1 MQNLNK
7 PADRVLTDL
16 INETNAIYG
25 NFVPFQYDV
34 LTFQNVTA
42 LTGQDRNTSIE
53 VTDIEEPSETDWLTL
68 NYNRV
73 SLTTATHYKAPI
85 LAHDGDWESVHDAL
99 DAINERFGLQLTTDD
114 VEDDD
119 MPSVEAY
126 PVNLLIR
133 AKSGSLIYIGST
145 TLQLV
150 DPEAGDQILTD
161 PATSFNTTMN
171 GGFDSGSRFNTLGLS
186 NNEFVVS
193 ENNEIE
199 VGLAVAL
206 LASNGNVQSSVT
218 PTDDVYSFLVAGDSR
233 YGLAFNVFLKNS
245 LNAETLHELY
255 NLRLV
260 IESTSGSTQ
269 FFDMNLYYEGGVYH
283 LRSQDHLIDLT
294 VANNG
299 IYVGTKNDG
308 EFLQG
313 VINFADYPG
322 VFAGYSKNDVNSPYG
337 TWHAFIVATRKSG
350 EAAEV
355 GHRITVRTEVVAD
368 VRGYLLPQQST
379 SFQLIDG
386 ATDPYTFN
394 YIYRVHVIGLSGVT
408 LSPIPQIN
416 VTFEGS
422 NSEKIQF
429 IPPNLS
435 QSGITLDTSTG
446 TGVIPAALSVGMYE
460 IAGQMVVDASWN
472 LNDDGLSIPMSISFM
487 GTRGEQVTSAINWQV
502 QSAPVL
508 NDLPQLIADD
518 EPSYPLLIEESW
530 TFNVTLG
537 NYVGTEPMT
546 IQRRLQFLDSGNTVL
561 REVVIPNDW
570 NHFYLS
576 PSPNDEW
583 TFQVNQH
590 ERIRLWERASNQF
603 GNSVVTLT
611 DILGEFLVE
620 EPSEGDVT
628 QDSAPT
634 LIDTSNGAGPY
645 DQEPVELIYTPG
657 TYTGG
662 EISNVRVDIGISLD
676 GWFRDKFV
684 DFEPDNFPSSI
695 YVTTDENSEDIENYV
710 FYVPAGHYVRIIET
724 VGDSDYY
731 TDEVGPIGE
740 GEDSFVMPTAEIV
753 WDPSYKQ
760 HRISSDFM
768 DEVDNQNG
776 IPAFQWKVG
785 STNLYR
791 DVVISEG
798 IESREQI
805 FPAPTIAGITTNGT
819 ALTANITIM
828 KGSEIYTGVT
838 APYTMT
844 SAESDLTAGVTHA
857 AITGVTINNF
867 QITAMTITPAVFPAF
882 DEEAHEIRTF
892 VYCFSDDSDN
902 SPMRYSGPLNAMDV
916 NLPGSGYF
924 SLIVEQLVVPDGGN
938 SSYYDALYVSRS
950 AEFRIDCNPG
960 ASYATSSGGRDD
972 TLVVCTERPEIL
984 RAVRETYERP
994 AIIWPGRWYL
1004 SRHSQ
1009 LSLYNDS
1016 YLPRDTELP
1025 AQSPTDLT
1033 TTSTL
1038 QIANY
1043 DRYSGDPGDDIIA
1056 LVQADST
1063 HDTLPANYDE
1073 LYRNFV
1079 SSTVSTLLT
1088 DVEGATQQ
1096 LPTLTAPIIDS
1107 IAGGNTFSVHPV
1119 APLAGSV
1126 RRVWLQWSRRTNEN
1140 EQYSDW
1146 LPAGWSWRDS
1156 ITTFTN
1162 RRDFYG
1168 VVDLGSPKNLS
1179 NGVQIEVCVAM
1190 IVEYTDNHVEF
1201 SGWSDV
1207 FVLNQSYWF
1216 ESYRYYLGGASY
1228 GAGLTST
1235 DWTAASN
1242 ETNLIQEVLDE
1253 NGYAIITAAYY
1264 NGVQVFDGTTEYRM
1278 VPANI
1283 NAAMRLY
1290 NANPMMQGGSPVMTP
1305 SDSYLADITFYN
1317 SDDEELGSAVGR
1329 IEFNIEP
1336 L

>member
-119 MPSVEAY
+119 MPSFETY
-126 PVNLLIR
+126 PANLLIR

-150 DPEAGDQILTD
+150 DPEAGDQILTEPD
-161 PATSFNTTMN
+161 TSFNTTMH

-186 NNEFVVS
+186 NTKFVVS
-193 ENNEIE
+193 ENSEIE

-206 LASNGNVQSSVT
+206 LESNGNVQSSVT
-218 PTDDVYSFLVAGDSR
+218 PVEDLYSFLVAGDSR

-245 LNAETLHELY
+245 VNAEALHDLY

-269 FFDMNLYYEGGVYH
+269 FFDMNLYYEGGAYH

-355 GHRITVRTEVVAD
+355 GHRITVQTEVVAD
-368 VRGYLLPQQST
+368 VRGYLLPQQAT
-379 SFQLIDG
+379 TFQLVED
-386 ATDPYTFN
+386 AEDDYTFN
-394 YIYRVHVIGLSGVT
+394 FTYRVHVIGLSGVT

-416 VTFEGS
+416 VTFERSG
-422 NSEKIQF
+422 SEKVSF
-429 IPPNLS
+429 VPTTLS
-435 QSGITLDTSTG
+435 QSGVTLNTIEG
-446 TGVIPAALSVGMYE
+446 TGAIPAALGVGMYE
-460 IAGQMVVDASWN
+460 INGQMVVDASWD
-472 LNDDGLSIPMSISFM
+472 LTDDGLSIPMSISFM
-487 GTRGEQVTSAINWQV
+487 GTRGEQVTSAINWQA

-662 EISNVRVDIGISLD
+662 EISNVRVDIGISLN

-684 DFEPDNFPSSI
+684 DFKPDNFPSSI

-724 VGDSDYY
+724 VDDSDYY

-740 GEDSFVMPTAEIV
+740 GEGSFVMPTAEIV

-760 HRISSDFM
+760 HRISSDFINSI
-768 DEVDNQNG
+768 DEDGGSPV
-776 IPAFQWKVG
+776 FQWKVG
-785 STNLYR
+785 NTVLYR
-791 DVVISEG
+791 DAYIGEG
-798 IESREQI
+798 IVSREQFI
-805 FPAPTIAGITTNGT
+805 PAPTIAGITTNGT
-819 ALTANITIM
+819 ALTANITVM
-828 KGSEIYTGVT
+828 KGNEIYTGVT

-882 DEEAHEIRTF
+882 DEEAYEIRTF
-892 VYCFSDDSDN
+892 LYGFRDSVDN
-902 SPMRYSGPLNAMDV
+902 NPMQYSGPLSSMDV

-924 SLIVEQLVVPDGGN
+924 SLIVEQMVVPIGA
-938 SSYYDALYVSRS
+938 SSNYRYALHLSRS

-960 ASYATSSGGRDD
+960 ANYATSNAGRDD
-972 TLVVCTERPEIL
+972 TLVACVGRPEIL
-984 RAVRETYERP
+984 RAVRTEDERP
-994 AIIWPGRWYL
+994 AIIWPGQWYL
-1004 SRHSQ
+1004 PRHAM
-1009 LSLYNDS
+1009 LSLYNAS
-1016 YLPRDTELP
+1016 YLSRIEGFP
-1025 AQSPTDLT
+1025 AQSPTDLIS
-1033 TTSTL
+1033 TSTA
-1038 QIANY
+1038 QIADYNTY
-1043 DRYSGDPGDDIIA
+1043 GGDAGDDIIA
-1056 LVQADST
+1056 FVQAYSS
-1063 HDTLPANYDE
+1063 HDTLPVNYDDP
-1073 LYRNFV
+1073 YSYFV

-1088 DVEGATQQ
+1088 QGQGASQQ
-1096 LPTLTAPIIDS
+1096 LPTLTAPIIDNVL
-1107 IAGGNTFSVHPV
+1107 GGNTFTVHPA
-1119 APLAGSV
+1119 APLAGNV
-1126 RRVWLQWSRRTNEN
+1126 RRVWLQWALRYNAIE
-1140 EQYSDW
+1140 EYGPW
-1146 LPAGWSWRDS
+1146 LPVGWSWQDS

-1168 VVDLGSPKNLS
+1168 VVDLGSPENLS
-1179 NGVQIEVCVAM
+1179 NGAQIEVCVAM

-1216 ESYRYYLGGASY
+1216 ESYRYDLGASY
-1228 GAGLTST
+1228 GARLAST

-1242 ETNLIQEVLDE
+1242 ETNLIQEALDE

-1329 IEFNIEP
+1329 IEFKIEP
-1336 L
+1336 Q